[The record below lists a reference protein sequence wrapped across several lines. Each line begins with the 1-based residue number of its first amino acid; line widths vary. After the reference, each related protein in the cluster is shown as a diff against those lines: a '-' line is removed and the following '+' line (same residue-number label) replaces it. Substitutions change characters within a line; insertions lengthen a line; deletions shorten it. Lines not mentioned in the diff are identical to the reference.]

1 MFDLLIVLS
10 YFSIVLFVALSGRKK
25 GEEVSTEEFFLS
37 SRSLRWPSIALST
50 IATNIQGYQFL
61 GMMGSAY
68 LYGLAQAN
76 FEINAVQGMWLAAFV
91 FVPLYLKERIIT
103 ITQFIQKRMGEWVA
117 LTYSVANMLLFATI
131 GLGAALFWGAYAA
144 DLVFGEIFATY
155 IPEAQTRITLLIIF
169 LGVFSAIYTFFGGLT
184 AVVRTD
190 IIQFSL
196 LTLGGI
202 ILLFI
207 SVKELG
213 GIGEL
218 YEQTGD
224 KMHLHLSNDHPK
236 LPWIGMIGLLFLNIN
251 YWCAN
256 QSVIQRSLAARS
268 LKDVQIGLM
277 VGGLL
282 KYMMAAIIIIPGI
295 ALVGVLGENGL
306 TDPDAAFPYL
316 INHFL
321 PTGLRGIIVC
331 ALFAS
336 LMSTVDS
343 TFNSLG
349 TLFSIDI
356 YQKYLNPPATDRQMV
371 NAGKMT
377 ILVTL
382 FSGILTAYLLMTA
395 KLDNA
400 EVAFTH
406 TLNELRTYI
415 NGGIVVIICL
425 AVLLTKPDQWRVLIA
440 ALLTIGF
447 HAIFLHYTPE
457 MSYLERALW
466 VILLAL
472 AVGLVSHIGKSRLSP
487 VHHIYQ
493 AATRRTQWFG
503 WIMLASLVGLHV
515 IFS

>member
-1 MFDLLIVLS
+1 
-10 YFSIVLFVALSGRKK
+10 
-25 GEEVSTEEFFLS
+25 
-37 SRSLRWPSIALST
+37 
-50 IATNIQGYQFL
+50 
-61 GMMGSAY
+61 
-68 LYGLAQAN
+68 
-76 FEINAVQGMWLAAFV
+76 
-91 FVPLYLKERIIT
+91 
-103 ITQFIQKRMGEWVA
+103 
-117 LTYSVANMLLFATI
+117 
-131 GLGAALFWGAYAA
+131 
-144 DLVFGEIFATY
+144 
-155 IPEAQTRITLLIIF
+155 
-169 LGVFSAIYTFFGGLT
+169 
-184 AVVRTD
+184 
-190 IIQFSL
+190 
-196 LTLGGI
+196 
-202 ILLFI
+202 
-207 SVKELG
+207 
-213 GIGEL
+213 
-218 YEQTGD
+218 
-224 KMHLHLSNDHPK
+224 
-236 LPWIGMIGLLFLNIN
+236 
-251 YWCAN
+251 
-256 QSVIQRSLAARS
+256 
-268 LKDVQIGLM
+268 
-277 VGGLL
+277 
-282 KYMMAAIIIIPGI
+282 
-295 ALVGVLGENGL
+295 
-306 TDPDAAFPYL
+306 
-316 INHFL
+316 
-321 PTGLRGIIVC
+321 
-331 ALFAS
+331 
-336 LMSTVDS
+336 
-343 TFNSLG
+343 
-349 TLFSIDI
+349 
-356 YQKYLNPPATDRQMV
+356 ATDRQMV